1 MRSLAFAVA
10 LSAALAISCSRGNT
24 YVGHGTVESV
34 DRAERQAVIAHEA
47 IPGLMDAMTMSF
59 DVPDPAVLAK
69 LEPGKQVLFE
79 LEVTKASFRIV
90 GVRKEGEMARAGAS
104 RSPSAASVARS
115 GDLAP
120 DFALTDQNGARVSL
134 TDLRGRW
141 LLLDFV
147 YTRCNGPCPIL
158 TSLHVELQRALAP
171 ELRERVR
178 FVSISLDPE
187 YDTPEVL
194 ARYAQ
199 ARGADLATWSFLTGP
214 PAEVAEVVKR
224 FGVGTLRS
232 ADGSI
237 DHVVATFLIDGQGRI
252 ARRWLGLENGV
263 EERRAEIASL
273 AGAAGAGS

>member
-1 MRSLAFAVA
+1 MAANRWLAAVA
-10 LSAALAISCSRGNT
+10 LALALACGRGNV
-24 YVGHGTVESV
+24 YLVHGVVREV
-34 DRAERQAVIAHEA
+34 DHDAGQAVIEHED
-47 IPGLMDAMTMSF
+47 IPGLMSAMTMSF